1 MSYSETVPWS
11 PGVQQIPSI
20 LIRGRESLVSA
31 IFLKQGARSI
41 QQVANLTYEIGG
53 RESGVVVFKE
63 NDKVR
68 VNDDAVL
75 APDAIRG
82 EIGTV
87 ININRFLSEPTQL
100 TGGLIAVDRY
110 QQLVK
115 QPRETEILGFALQVF
130 FPKIDD
136 TLLVASNEITLLSKF
151 QERISNLEERLIAH
165 LTNPQQFS
173 VLGDGGLDVP
183 FINQN
188 FDAPFFGDLV
198 RYVLRPKL
206 GRASTKVLSPEASG
220 PPLAAVYA
228 SMAGLSFVRA
238 VKVYDKA
245 KPQVPGTWRGTIVGD
260 VKVPSAT
267 KKTEHYFA
275 IPEGAMTPEDHVI
288 IFDDVGFTG
297 RTRTAC
303 VQLIEKVGA
312 KVSAIVNVVEKS
324 YGEPR
329 NVTVNSRAIL
339 GITGFE
345 PETEK
350 TCRLK
355 INELL
360 MERLD
365 SPRIV
370 SGVKYE
376 PKRSLSTLRSQ
387 Q

>member
-1 MSYSETVPWS
+1 M
-11 PGVQQIPSI
+11 
-20 LIRGRESLVSA
+20 
-31 IFLKQGARSI
+31 
-41 QQVANLTYEIGG
+41 TYEIGG
-53 RESGVVVFKE
+53 RESGIVAFKE
-63 NDKVR
+63 NDEVR

-75 APDAIRG
+75 APEAVRG
-82 EIGTV
+82 EVGTIV
-87 ININRFLSEPTQL
+87 KINRFLSEPTQL
-100 TGGLIAVDRY
+100 SEGIIAVDRY

-115 QPRETEILGFALQVF
+115 QPRETEILGFVLQVF
-130 FPKIDD
+130 FPKIGDS
-136 TLLVASNEITLLSKF
+136 LLVASNEVTLLSKF
-151 QERISNLEERLIAH
+151 QERIDRLEGRLIAH
-165 LTNPQQFS
+165 LTNPQQFT

-188 FDAPFFGDLV
+188 FDAQFFGDLV

-206 GRASTKVLSPEASG
+206 GRTSTKVLSPEASG

-245 KPQVPGTWRGTIVGD
+245 RPQVPGTWRGTVVGD

-275 IPEGAMTPEDHVI
+275 IPEGSVI
-288 IFDDVGFTG
+288 AGDLVVIFDDVGFTG
-297 RTRTAC
+297 RTRNAC
-303 VQLIEKVGA
+303 IQLIEKVGA

-329 NVTVNSRAIL
+329 NLTLNSRAIL

-345 PETEK
+345 PETDR

-360 MERLD
+360 LEHLKT
-365 SPRIV
+365 PRIV
-370 SGVKYE
+370 GGVNYA
-376 PKRSLSTLRSQ
+376 PKRSLSTLPDQ
-387 Q
+387 